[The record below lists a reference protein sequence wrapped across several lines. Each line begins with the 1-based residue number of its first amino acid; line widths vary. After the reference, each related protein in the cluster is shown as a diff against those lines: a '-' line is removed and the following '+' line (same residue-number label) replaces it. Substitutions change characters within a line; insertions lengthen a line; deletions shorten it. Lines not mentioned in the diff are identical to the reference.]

1 MKYYKHFDLKTAE
14 QVKTLPIRSW
24 LPKMHKTPT
33 GVKFT
38 VASKKFSSKSLS
50 GVICEVSKTIFI
62 HLEIFQR
69 KTILHML

>member
-1 MKYYKHFDLKTAE
+1 MKYCKHFDLKIAE

-38 VASKKFSSKSLS
+38 VASKKIQF
-50 GVICEVSKTIFI
+50 
-62 HLEIFQR
+62 
-69 KTILHML
+69 